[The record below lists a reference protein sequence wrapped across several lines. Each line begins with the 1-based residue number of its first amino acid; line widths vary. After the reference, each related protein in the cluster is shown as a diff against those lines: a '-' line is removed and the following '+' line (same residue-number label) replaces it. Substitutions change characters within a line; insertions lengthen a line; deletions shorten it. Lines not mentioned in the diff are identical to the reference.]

1 MEAEVLFTA
10 NKRPRPAGS
19 VSPDKNRKEENRMK
33 KKLLSLALALV
44 MCLSLAVPALAADP
58 KTVDGCLV
66 LEPGQTILVL
76 NGVTLSLSNPIV
88 GRTTSGHVAEISE
101 ADVVHLVPAGTA
113 LTFNP
118 SDEKLDELIY
128 MEAMINQTTL
138 EGGIVAGEWA
148 SAPLAN
154 VGTAKIDIMLDFRS
168 TGEDQTHFIIRPATE
183 EEMKEL
189 QKQPAGDKKE
199 ETGKPAET
207 EKPASAF
214 TDVDPASPFA
224 EAIKWAVDQK
234 ITNGKTATT
243 FGPGD
248 TCTRGQILTF
258 LYRAN
263 GSPKTIS
270 SGALGA
276 YFEDWKDIPDSFA
289 DSARWA
295 RDENLSSGLVYG
307 AGNPCTRADVV
318 MYLWQLAKKPTNVH
332 RSNVE
337 KFTDVDASD
346 YNDNDQARSIAW
358 AVAKGITT
366 GTTETTFSPD
376 AVCTRGQIVTFLCR
390 AYGK

>member
-1 MEAEVLFTA
+1 
-10 NKRPRPAGS
+10 
-19 VSPDKNRKEENRMK
+19 MK
-33 KKLLSLALALV
+33 KKLLSLALALA
-44 MCLSLAVPALAADP
+44 MCLSLAVPALAAEP

-66 LEPGQTILVL
+66 LEAGQTILAL
-76 NGVTLSLSNPIV
+76 NGVTFTLSNPIA

-138 EGGIVAGEWA
+138 EGGIIAGQWA

-154 VGTAKIDIMLDFRS
+154 VGTAEIDIMLDFRS
-168 TGEDQTHFIIRPATE
+168 TGDDHTHFIIRPATE
-183 EEMKEL
+183 EELKQLE
-189 QKQPAGDKKE
+189 KQPAGDKKE
-199 ETGKPAET
+199 ETPAEAPAET

-224 EAIKWAVDQK
+224 EAIQWAVDQK

-248 TCTRGQILTF
+248 TCTKGQILTF

-295 RDENLSSGLVYG
+295 RDERLSSGLVYG

-318 MYLWQLAKKPTNVH
+318 MYLWQLAKKPTNVR
-332 RSNVE
+332 RSNAE
-337 KFTDVDASD
+337 KFTDVDTSD
-346 YNDNDQARSIAW
+346 YNDNDRARSIAW

-376 AVCTRGQIVTFLCR
+376 AVCTRGQIVTFLYR

>member
-1 MEAEVLFTA
+1 
-10 NKRPRPAGS
+10 
-19 VSPDKNRKEENRMK
+19 MK
-33 KKLLSLALALV
+33 KKLLSLALALA
-44 MCLSLAVPALAADP
+44 MCLSLAVPALAAEP

-66 LEPGQTILVL
+66 LEAGQTILAL
-76 NGVTLSLSNPIV
+76 NGVTFTLSNPIA

-138 EGGIVAGEWA
+138 EGGIVAGQWA

-154 VGTAKIDIMLDFRS
+154 VGTAEIDIMLDFRS
-168 TGEDQTHFIIRPATE
+168 TGDDHTHFIIRPATE
-183 EEMKEL
+183 EELKQLE
-189 QKQPAGDKKE
+189 KQPAGDKKE
-199 ETGKPAET
+199 ETPAETPAET

-224 EAIKWAVDQK
+224 EAIQWAVDQK

-263 GSPKTIS
+263 GSPKPKAEA
-270 SGALGA
+270 ALGA
-276 YFEDWKDIPDSFA
+276 YYSDWADIPASFA
-289 DSARWA
+289 AAARWVN
-295 RDENLSSGLVYG
+295 DEHLIRNGGSVFG
-307 AGNPCTRADVV
+307 AATPCTRGEA
-318 MYLWQLAKKPTNVH
+318 MTHLWAAAGRPSVSSSFIK
-332 RSNVE
+332 
-337 KFTDVDASD
+337 KFTDMQGQSSELSDAV
-346 YNDNDQARSIAW
+346 AW
-358 AVAKGITT
+358 AVQHKITT

-376 AVCTRGQIVTFLCR
+376 ALCTRGQIVTFLYR